1 MTIITGFSVL
11 FQLLKQMLALL
22 FAWIPQPFANVVFLL
37 LGLSM
42 VLLIIHLA
50 MILKEL
56 IFNWL

>member
-11 FQLLKQMLALL
+11 FQILKQMLTLL

-50 MILKEL
+50 MVLKEL

>member
-1 MTIITGFSVL
+1 MTIITGFTVL

-50 MILKEL
+50 MVLKEL